1 MITGDN
7 MVCNG
12 EMLIKIECNANEEE
26 NLVVYEDSGGISIV
40 LELEEA
46 MLPYICLTD
55 EDVLRLVDVLA
66 DYCFRAAIK
75 EG

>member
-1 MITGDN
+1 

>member
-1 MITGDN
+1 
-7 MVCNG
+7 
-12 EMLIKIECNANEEE
+12 MLIKIECNANEEE